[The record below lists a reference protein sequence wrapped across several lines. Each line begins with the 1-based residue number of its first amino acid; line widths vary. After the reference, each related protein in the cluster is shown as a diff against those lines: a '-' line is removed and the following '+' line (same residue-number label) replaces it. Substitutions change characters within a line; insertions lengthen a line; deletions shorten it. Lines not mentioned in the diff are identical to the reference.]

1 MSPVGDEHGPTLPF
15 SWERLGP
22 HLLQEM
28 ADAVIV
34 TDREGVIRLW
44 NTGASTIFG
53 VPADQAVGQSLDLII
68 PERLRQR
75 HWEGYRRVMQTG
87 ATRYGR
93 ELLAVPATRADGTRL
108 SVEFTI
114 VPLRDEA
121 GKLFGIAAIMRDVTA
136 RWQREKEL
144 RERLAAY
151 EERSEVQPQPKA
163 HET

>member
-1 MSPVGDEHGPTLPF
+1 MPAF

-22 HLLQEM
+22 LLLEEM

-44 NTGASTIFG
+44 NTGAAVIFG
-53 VPADQAVGQSLDLII
+53 VAADQAIGQSLDLII

-87 ATRYGR
+87 STRYGR
-93 ELLAVPATRADGTRL
+93 ELLAVPAIRADGTRL

-114 VPLRDEA
+114 VPLRDET
-121 GKLFGIAAIMRDVTA
+121 GYLFGIAAILRDVTA

-151 EERSEVQPQPKA
+151 GERSTARA
-163 HET
+163 HPERHEIVG

>member
-1 MSPVGDEHGPTLPF
+1 MPAF

-22 HLLQEM
+22 LLLEEM
-28 ADAVIV
+28 ADAVII

-44 NTGASTIFG
+44 NTGAGAIFG
-53 VPADQAVGQSLDLII
+53 VPADQAVGESLDLII

-87 ATRYGR
+87 VTRYGR

-144 RERLAAY
+144 RERLATY
-151 EERSEVQPQPKA
+151 GERSGVQAQPKTQDIA
-163 HET
+163 R

>member
-1 MSPVGDEHGPTLPF
+1 MPAF

-22 HLLQEM
+22 LLLEEM
-28 ADAVIV
+28 ADAVII

-44 NTGASTIFG
+44 NTGAGAIFG
-53 VPADQAVGQSLDLII
+53 VPADQAVGESLDLII

-87 ATRYGR
+87 VTRYGR

-121 GKLFGIAAIMRDVTA
+121 GHLFGVAAILRDVTA

-151 EERSEVQPQPKA
+151 GERSGGSA
-163 HET
+163 HPEAQGTVR